1 MLTRLACLMLLAA
14 GLALPA
20 LAQDK
25 PIQLKISLWLPPAHP
40 LVVTTKEWATSLEA
54 ASGGTIKSTIFP
66 SEQLGKA
73 FDHYDMVRDGIADV
87 GYINPG
93 YQPGR
98 FPVINA
104 AQLPF
109 MLTNGVAASAAV
121 DAWYRAYA
129 AREMPDT
136 QFCMAF
142 VHDPGTLHSR
152 KRITVPADLRGAKV
166 RPSHAMMGEFVS
178 LLGGANVQASA
189 PEARDVLDRGV
200 ADAIAFPYGSV
211 FLFGIDRVVKFH
223 LDAPLYTSV
232 FTISINKAKYDGASP
247 SQRAAIDAHCTSEW
261 AQKLAAPW
269 AAFEAAGRERMR
281 GTPGHKMV
289 ALTPA
294 QLAEWRAAAEPLWQS
309 WAASVRKVG
318 VDPDAALD
326 ALKAGLAAQAS
337 AY

>member
-1 MLTRLACLMLLAA
+1 MPIRLALLAA
-14 GLALPA
+14 LAASLAVPA
-20 LAQDK
+20 AAQDK

-40 LVVTTKEWATSLEA
+40 LVASTKEWAASLEA
-54 ASGGTIKSTIFP
+54 ASGGTIRSTVFP

-121 DAWYRAYA
+121 DAWYRPYA
-129 AREMPDT
+129 AKEMVDT
-136 QFCMAF
+136 HFCMAF

-152 KRITVPADLRGAKV
+152 RRIAVPADLRGAKV
-166 RPSHAMMGEFVS
+166 RPAHAMFGEFVS

-223 LDAPLYTSV
+223 LDVPLYTTA
-232 FTISINKAKYDGASP
+232 FTISINKGTYEGAS
-247 SQRAAIDAHCTSEW
+247 SAQRAAIDAHCTSEW

-281 GTPGHKMV
+281 TLRGHEMV
-289 ALTPA
+289 EVTPA
-294 QLAEWRAAAEPLWQS
+294 QLAEWRAAAEPLRQS
-309 WAASVRKVG
+309 WADSVRKVG
-318 VDPDAALD
+318 VDPDAAL
-326 ALKAGLAAQAS
+326 ASLRAGLAAQSS

>member
-1 MLTRLACLMLLAA
+1 
-14 GLALPA
+14 
-20 LAQDK
+20 
-25 PIQLKISLWLPPAHP
+25 
-40 LVVTTKEWATSLEA
+40 
-54 ASGGTIKSTIFP
+54 
-66 SEQLGKA
+66 
-73 FDHYDMVRDGIADV
+73 
-87 GYINPG
+87 
-93 YQPGR
+93 
-98 FPVINA
+98 
-104 AQLPF
+104 
-109 MLTNGVAASAAV
+109 
-121 DAWYRAYA
+121 
-129 AREMPDT
+129 
-136 QFCMAF
+136 
-142 VHDPGTLHSR
+142 
-152 KRITVPADLRGAKV
+152 
-166 RPSHAMMGEFVS
+166 MMGEFVS

-318 VDPDAALD
+318 IDPDAALD

>member
-1 MLTRLACLMLLAA
+1 MTIRLALLVLMGI
-14 GLALPA
+14 GLGLPA
-20 LAQDK
+20 AAQDK
-25 PIQLKISLWLPPAHP
+25 PIQLRVSLWLPPAHP
-40 LVVTTKEWATSLEA
+40 LVVSTREWAASLEA
-54 ASGGTIKSTIFP
+54 ASGGTIKSTVFP

-129 AREMPDT
+129 AKEMPDT
-136 QFCMAF
+136 RFCMAF

-152 KRITVPADLRGAKV
+152 RRIAVPADLRGAKV

-178 LLGGANVQASA
+178 LLGGTNVQASA

-247 SQRAAIDAHCTSEW
+247 AQRAAIDAHCTSEW

-281 GTPGHKMV
+281 AAPGHEMV

-294 QLAEWRAAAEPLWQS
+294 QLAEWRAAAEPLRQS

-318 VDPDAALD
+318 VDPDAALA
-326 ALKAGLAAQAS
+326 ALQGGLAAQSS

>member
-1 MLTRLACLMLLAA
+1 MLIRLALLILLAVS
-14 GLALPA
+14 LTLPA
-20 LAQDK
+20 AAQDK

-40 LVVTTKEWATSLEA
+40 LVVSTKEWAASLEA
-54 ASGGTIKSTIFP
+54 ASGGTIRSTLFP

-129 AREMPDT
+129 AKEMPDT
-136 QFCMAF
+136 HFCMAF

-166 RPSHAMMGEFVS
+166 RPAHAMLGEFVS

-200 ADAIAFPYGSV
+200 AEAIAFPYGSV

-247 SQRAAIDAHCTSEW
+247 AQRAAIDAHCTSEW
-261 AQKLAAPW
+261 TQKLATPW
-269 AAFEAAGRERMR
+269 AAFEAAGRDRMW
-281 GTPGHKMV
+281 TAPGHELV

-294 QLAEWRAAAEPLWQS
+294 QLGE
-309 WAASVRKVG
+309 
-318 VDPDAALD
+318 
-326 ALKAGLAAQAS
+326 
-337 AY
+337 